1 MSKASKAATL
11 STDVVSPAEPVTTAP
26 AAASAATLDVRP
38 DFLTISDYAY
48 KALPAAVALIRMG
61 WSLST
66 DYPPTTFE
74 NTGYVTITLDRK
86 KIAPEIME
94 VANKIATEE
103 ERLAVARAA
112 IDFERRVQ
120 EAAKA
125 VVESEKKAAAAAEL
139 AAEIA
144 SRRAA
149 LQALEQAAATA

>member
-1 MSKASKAATL
+1 MSKVSKAATL
-11 STDVVSPAEPVTTAP
+11 STDVVSPAEPVPTAP
-26 AAASAATLDVRP
+26 AAASTATLDIRP
-38 DFLTISDYAY
+38 DFLTISDFSY

-66 DYPPTTFE
+66 DYPPTYFE
-74 NTGYVTITLDRK
+74 NTGYVTITLDRAK
-86 KIAPEIME
+86 VAPEIMA
-94 VANKIATEE
+94 VANGIAAEE

-149 LQALEQAAATA
+149 LHALEQAAAAA